1 MSSVKLETTPTSVA
15 DNDSIPMK
23 NHPSPLVTSTDTTID
38 MKNDHHS
45 NNNSDSR

>member
-23 NHPSPLVTSTDTTID
+23 NHPSPLVTTDTTID